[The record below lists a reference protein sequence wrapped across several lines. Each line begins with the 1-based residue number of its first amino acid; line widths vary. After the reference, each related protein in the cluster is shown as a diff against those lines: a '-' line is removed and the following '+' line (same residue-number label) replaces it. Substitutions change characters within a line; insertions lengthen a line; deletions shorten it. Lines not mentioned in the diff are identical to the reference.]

1 MEKAVW
7 REDWPDRIY
16 RSQIGGSWNDKDL
29 DAARGLVVG
38 LAISQI
44 FWIGVALFFI

>member
-16 RSQIGGSWNDKDL
+16 RAIDDRYFDDREL
-29 DAARGLVVG
+29 DASRGLVIG
-38 LAISQI
+38 LAISQV
-44 FWIGVALFFI
+44 FWIAVALFFL